1 MKSHGDLSQTSG
13 SNEVS
18 PTRRKAMDSGER
30 LKLVRAKL
38 GMTTR
43 EVALFSKLIA
53 EAEGNNEFLV
63 SGPWLTQIENDKT
76 ALPVSSNR
84 STLQTTN
91 GLSNSTSLKMNGSVS

>member
-1 MKSHGDLSQTSG
+1 
-13 SNEVS
+13 
-18 PTRRKAMDSGER
+18 MDSGER

-63 SGPWLTQIENDKT
+63 SGPWLTQIEN
-76 ALPVSSNR
+76 SSCAIRGHNR
-84 STLQTTN
+84 TTP
-91 GLSNSTSLKMNGSVS
+91 GATRPSSAF